1 MDALGTETA
10 FEVLARAQ
18 EMERAGHD
26 VVHLE
31 IGEPDFETATH
42 IVDAAVEAL
51 RQGYTHYGPAAGL
64 SELREG
70 IALDL
75 GGSRGVIVDPESVV
89 VTPGAKPILFYSILA
104 LAQRGN
110 EVIYP
115 DPGFPIYESMIRFC
129 GATPVPMCFRMEN
142 GRFVIDFDDLET
154 KIGGR
159 TRLVILNSPHNPTG
173 ASFDINQL
181 QELARL
187 LEKTDAIVLSDEVY
201 SKIVYERN
209 HLSIC
214 SIPGF
219 LERTILLDGFSKS
232 YAMTGWRLG
241 YAALPKEFVPHVIK
255 FIVNSVS
262 CAPPF
267 VQRAALKA
275 LTGSQNT
282 VHQMTAEF
290 KERRDVLV
298 KGLRGIPGISCA
310 MPEGAFYA
318 FPDITEMGISS
329 DEFAERVLKE
339 VGVALLSGTAF
350 GQHGDGFVRISYAT
364 SMSNIFK
371 ALERLEMFVHRLN
384 A

>member
-31 IGEPDFETATH
+31 IGEPDFETAPH
-42 IVDAAVEAL
+42 IVDAAIEAL

-75 GGSRGVIVDPESVV
+75 SWSRGVVVDPESVV

-129 GATPVPMCFRMEN
+129 GATPVPMCFRMGN
-142 GRFVIDFDDLET
+142 GRFEIDFDDLET
-154 KIGGR
+154 KISGK

-173 ASFDINQL
+173 ACLDVNQL

-201 SKIVYERN
+201 SKIVYERK

-219 LERTILLDGFSKS
+219 LERTILLDGFSKA

-241 YAALPKEFVPHVIK
+241 YAALPKALVAHVIK

-275 LTGSQNT
+275 LTGSQDT

-298 KGLRGIPGISCA
+298 KGLRDIPGISCA
-310 MPEGAFYA
+310 IPEGAFYV

-329 DEFAERVLKE
+329 NEFAERALKE

-350 GQHGDGFVRISYAT
+350 GQQGDGFVRISYAT
-364 SMSNIFK
+364 SMSNIYK
-371 ALERLEMFVHRLN
+371 ALERLEMFVRRLN